1 MMVVAMA
8 GFSLEDVL
16 FKQLVTQLP
25 IGQVLTLVGTGG
37 GVIFTLLTWW
47 GGRSVLTRDLLS
59 PPIVLRNVTEAVG
72 SVVFVTALA
81 LSTLSG
87 VSAILQA
94 TPLVVTLGA
103 ALFLGEKVGW
113 RRWTAIGIGFA
124 GVLLIV
130 RPGTAQFDPASLLAV
145 ATVILLGVRD
155 LSSRRV
161 PSGIVS
167 TQVTAWGFFS
177 VVPAGLLLLLA
188 TGNRFLMLDAAQCAR
203 VAAMLVVGGIGYSA
217 LVVSMRTGDVSAV
230 VPFRYTRL
238 VFAMLL
244 GRFVFGERPDS
255 LMLSGALLIV
265 GTGLYTIWR
274 TAIRRAS
281 PA

>member
-8 GFSLEDVL
+8 GFALEDVL
-16 FKQLVTQLP
+16 FKQLATQLP
-25 IGQVLTLVGTGG
+25 VGQVLTLVGTGG

-59 PPIVLRNVTEAVG
+59 PPVLLRNVTEAVG
-72 SVVFVTALA
+72 SAVFVTALA

-130 RPGTAQFDPASLLAV
+130 RPGTAEFDPASLFAV
-145 ATVILLGVRD
+145 ATVILLGTRD

-161 PSGIVS
+161 PSGIGS
-167 TQVTAWGFFS
+167 TQITAWGFFS
-177 VVPAGLLLLLA
+177 VVPAGLFMLLV
-188 TGNRFLMLDAAQCAR
+188 TGSEPVMLDMAQCMR
-203 VAAMLVVGGIGYSA
+203 IAAMLVVGGVGYYA
-217 LVVSMRTGDVSAV
+217 LVVAMRLGDVSAV

-238 VFAMLL
+238 LFAMLL
-244 GRFVFGERPDS
+244 GHFVFGERPDT
-255 LMLSGALLIV
+255 LMLAGALLIV

>member
-25 IGQVLTLVGTGG
+25 IGQVLMLVGTGG

-59 PPIVLRNVTEAVG
+59 PPILVRNVTEAVG

-130 RPGTAQFDPASLLAV
+130 RPGTAQFDPASLFAV

-161 PSGIVS
+161 PSGIGS
-167 TQVTAWGFFS
+167 TQITAWGFFS
-177 VVPAGLLLLLA
+177 VVPAGLFMLLV
-188 TGNRFLMLDAAQCAR
+188 TGTQPLMLDMTQYVR
-203 VAAMLVVGGIGYSA
+203 VAAMLVVGGVGYYA
-217 LVVSMRTGDVSAV
+217 LVVAMRLGDVSAV

-244 GRFVFGERPDS
+244 GHFVFGERPDT
-255 LMLSGALLIV
+255 LMLAGALLIV

-274 TAIRRAS
+274 TAIRRTS